1 MVTLIRTLRRII
13 TPAPPPNIKSSETKT
28 ATTTTQ
34 TAQNISA
41 GHVHHDDQINE
52 TETTA
57 NDAIEMN
64 KKARASSAVTLRLT
78 STSSQKASVAAD
90 TSDVKSAV
98 ADPDERN
105 TQTKFDR
112 KRKASTDEDLAAKKA
127 DVNKY
132 KKICSA
138 SGCTNVAVQ
147 GGVCS
152 RHGAKVKRCSREG
165 CPNVVVQGGV
175 CTRHGAKVTRKLC
188 SREECTNQAKKGGV
202 CIKHGA
208 QKKRCSS
215 EGCTNYVVK
224 GGVCW
229 RHGAKVKVCSS
240 TSSCPP
246 GG

>member
-52 TETTA
+52 TETTS
-57 NDAIEMN
+57 DAIEMN

-112 KRKASTDEDLAAKKA
+112 KRKASTDEELAAKKA
-127 DVNKY
+127 AVNKY
-132 KKICSA
+132 RKICSA
-138 SGCTNVAVQ
+138 NGCT
-147 GGVCS
+147 
-152 RHGAKVKRCSREG
+152 
-165 CPNVVVQGGV
+165 NVVVQGGV
-175 CTRHGAKVTRKLC
+175 CGRHGARVKLCSREGCTNYAHKGGVCNRHGAKVQLC

-202 CIKHGA
+202 CI
-208 QKKRCSS
+208 
-215 EGCTNYVVK
+215 
-224 GGVCW
+224 
-229 RHGAKVKVCSS
+229 RHGATMKI
-240 TSSCPP
+240 
-246 GG
+246 

>member
-1 MVTLIRTLRRII
+1 MVTLIRTLKRI
-13 TPAPPPNIKSSETKT
+13 TTSTSPPTNESSKSKT
-28 ATTTTQ
+28 ATVATGTD
-34 TAQNISA
+34 QNFSA
-41 GHVHHDDQINE
+41 NHVNHGQLKK
-52 TETTA
+52 TETIA
-57 NDAIEMN
+57 NDAIEMS
-64 KKARASSAVTLRLT
+64 KKER
-78 STSSQKASVAAD
+78 TSSD
-90 TSDVKSAV
+90 NTTSPQNSSDEKSAAV
-98 ADPDERN
+98 NSNEKN
-105 TQTKFDR
+105 TQTKLDQ
-112 KRKASTDEDLAAKKA
+112 KRKASTHEELPTKKA
-127 DVNKY
+127 AVNKY
-132 KKICSA
+132 RQICSA

-147 GGVCS
+147 AGGCS

-208 QKKRCSS
+208 QKKRCSR